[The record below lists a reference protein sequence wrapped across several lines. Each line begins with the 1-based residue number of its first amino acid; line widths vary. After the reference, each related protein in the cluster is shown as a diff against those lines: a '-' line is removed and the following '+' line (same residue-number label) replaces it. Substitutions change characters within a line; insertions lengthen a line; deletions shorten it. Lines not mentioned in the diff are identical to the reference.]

1 MLALIAHAARR
12 LVLLFGF
19 GCLMFGCT
27 RAATA
32 SMLPALQLGL
42 YTQRVRSA
50 DALAVTSAE
59 QRWSAALFMNLRFSP
74 QVRAAQ
80 LPQRA
85 ELNDENWLSPCDVD
99 DVSCLQDAIT
109 LDPELA
115 QNLGEQQ

>member
-1 MLALIAHAARR
+1 MLALIAHAARGFL
-12 LVLLFGF
+12 LVSSCVALLP
-19 GCLMFGCT
+19 GCT
-27 RAATA
+27 RAAAA
-32 SMLPALQLGL
+32 SLLPTLQLGL
-42 YTQRVRSA
+42 YTQRMRSA
-50 DALAVTSAE
+50 DVLAASSSE

-99 DVSCLQDAIT
+99 DVSCLHDPST

-115 QNLGEQQ
+115 QTLGEQP